1 MWDLYR
7 QDYLASADGLSSIM
21 AEQVVTDKRALFYTL
36 PTADL
41 NAGLRQLPEAL
52 RAVLILSD
60 MEAYAI
66 DELATIF
73 GWSKPS
79 TQVVLSTARQLLDS
93 FLQARLAA
101 TIVLPAPEV
110 NDSP

>member
-1 MWDLYR
+1 
-7 QDYLASADGLSSIM
+7 
-21 AEQVVTDKRALFYTL
+21 
-36 PTADL
+36 
-41 NAGLRQLPEAL
+41 
-52 RAVLILSD
+52 
-60 MEAYAI
+60 MEAYAL

-101 TIVLPAPEV
+101 TVVSPAPEV